1 MWPGHSKHFP
11 SVVGN
16 TGNTPATVCNSR
28 PLSAIL
34 PSHTEILPSHTAIFR
49 YMAAT
54 LPATQLLQH
63 IAGKYCPSKR
73 TLRIIPGTF
82 FC

>member
-11 SVVGN
+11 RLVDN
-16 TGNTPATVCNSR
+16 TGNMPATICNNW
-28 PLSAIL
+28 PLSA
-34 PSHTEILPSHTAIFR
+34 ILPSHTAIFR

-63 IAGKYCPSKR
+63 IAGKY
-73 TLRIIPGTF
+73 
-82 FC
+82 